1 MTGEPSELL
10 GERVRLTR
18 FTRGDITEDYIGWLN
33 DPVVTRFSNQRF
45 VTHDRAS
52 SERYLAS
59 FAGSSN
65 LFFSVRQRDD
75 DRAIGTMTAY
85 VSPHHRTADMG
96 ILIGDRGA
104 WGGGFGQ
111 DAWNALLAWLL
122 GEGGMRKVTAGTLA
136 INQPMIRIAER
147 SGMLLE
153 GRRARQ
159 EIVEGRQVDILQYA
173 RFADD

>member
-18 FTRGDITEDYIGWLN
+18 FTAADITDDYIAWLN
-33 DPVVTRFSNQRF
+33 DPLVTRLSNQRF

-52 SERYLAS
+52 SERYLAG
-59 FAGSSN
+59 FDGSAN
-65 LFFSVRQRDD
+65 LFFSVRRRDGD
-75 DRAIGTMTAY
+75 HSIGTMTAY

-96 ILIGDRGA
+96 ILIGDRSA

-111 DAWNALLAWLL
+111 DAWNILLAWLL
-122 GEGGMRKVTAGTLA
+122 GVGGMRKVTAGTLA
-136 INQPMIRIAER
+136 INQPMIRIAEQ

-159 EIVEGRQVDILQYA
+159 EIVEGQEVDILQYA

>member
-1 MTGEPSELL
+1 MTGQPSELL
-10 GERVRLTR
+10 AERVRLTR
-18 FTRGDITEDYIGWLN
+18 FTAADITDAYIGWLN
-33 DPVVTRFSNQRF
+33 DPLVTRFSNQRF
-45 VTHDRAS
+45 RTHDRAS
-52 SERYLAS
+52 SEQYLAT
-59 FAGSSN
+59 FDGSPN
-65 LFFSVRQRDD
+65 LFFSIRRRDD

-96 ILIGDRGA
+96 ILIGDRSA

-111 DAWNALLAWLL
+111 DAWNTLLAWLL

-136 INQPMIRIAER
+136 INRPMIRIAEN

-159 EIVEGRQVDILQYA
+159 EIVEGQEVDILQYA

>member
-1 MTGEPSELL
+1 MIGAPSELR

-18 FTRGDITEDYIGWLN
+18 FTAADITDDYIGWLN
-33 DPVVTRFSNQRF
+33 DPIVTRFSNQRF

-59 FAGSSN
+59 FDGSPN
-65 LFFSVRQRDD
+65 LFFNICRNDD
-75 DRAIGTMTAY
+75 GRAIGTMTAY

-96 ILIGDRGA
+96 ILIGNRSA

-111 DAWNALLAWLL
+111 DAWNTLLAWLL
-122 GEGGMRKVTAGTLA
+122 GRGQMRKVTAGTLA
-136 INQPMIRIAER
+136 INEPMIHIAER
-147 SGMLLE
+147 SGMMLE
-153 GRRARQ
+153 GRRVRQ
-159 EIVEGRQVDILQYA
+159 EVVDDEEVDILLYA

>member
-1 MTGEPSELL
+1 MTGEPIALL

-18 FTRGDITEDYIGWLN
+18 FTAADITEDYIGWLN
-33 DPVVTRFSNQRF
+33 DPVVTRLSNQRF
-45 VTHDRAS
+45 VTHDRVS
-52 SERYLAS
+52 SERYLAA
-59 FAGSSN
+59 FDGSPN
-65 LFFSVRQRDD
+65 LFLSVRRRDD

-85 VSPHHRTADMG
+85 VSPHHRTADIG

-111 DAWNALLAWLL
+111 DAWNTLLTWLL

-136 INQPMIRIAER
+136 INQPMIRIAEQ

-153 GRRARQ
+153 GQRARQ
-159 EIVEGRQVDILQYA
+159 EIVEGHEVDILQYA